1 MLNIASCMILYAAGH
16 AITVEK
22 DL

>member
-1 MLNIASCMILYAAGH
+1 MLNIVSCMILYAAGH